1 MKRKIKLL
9 AAFTLI
15 LTITTLMFMGCAKS
29 EPTNSIGT
37 TPTKIADGTNTPVG
51 EKATVVKVVTN
62 NNYYPLSYLD
72 ESGTLVGYA
81 IDVAKLVDDALPQYE
96 FKIEAS
102 SGDAILLGLE
112 SGTYDVAI
120 GGFYWNPERE
130 KKFIYPE
137 FDGGGIVGVVA
148 KKENE
153 DVKNLSDVA
162 TKGLKVAPTLAIGG
176 IIGVLNKYNEENA
189 GNKVKFDT
197 IDTRTE
203 ADIWKGI
210 LDGRYDVDVA
220 NKHTWNQIVAKE
232 EGKKF
237 KEELVFNSFTVVKSY
252 DLFNKSQ
259 TKLAADY
266 SEVIKKLKS
275 DGSLSKLS
283 QKWFGEDLFKLITD
297 DDK

>member
-1 MKRKIKLL
+1 MKNRFKIIT
-9 AAFTLI
+9 AITLI
-15 LTITTLMFMGCAKS
+15 LSITTLLFAGCSKS
-29 EPTNSIGT
+29 EPTSTGT
-37 TPTKIADGTNTPVG
+37 KSTDKPASTQAPAGDKP
-51 EKATVVKVVTN
+51 KVVKVVTN
-62 NNYYPLSYLD
+62 NNYYPLTYLD
-72 ESGTLVGYA
+72 ESGKLVGYA
-81 IDVAKLVDDALPQYE
+81 IDVANLVDEALPQYE
-96 FKIEAS
+96 FNIEPS

-120 GGFYWNPERE
+120 GGFYWNPDRE

-148 KKENE
+148 KKENS
-153 DVKNLSDVA
+153 DVKDLSAVA

-176 IIGVLNKYNEENA
+176 IIGVLNKYNEQNPN
-189 GNKVKFDT
+189 NKVKFDT
-197 IDTRTE
+197 IESRTE

-220 NKHTWNQIVAKE
+220 NKHTWNQIVATE

-237 KEELVFNSFTVVKSY
+237 KDALVFNSFTVVKSY

-259 TKLAADY
+259 IQLATDY
-266 SEVIKKLKS
+266 SEVIKKLKT
-275 DGSLSKLS
+275 DGTLSKLS
-283 QKWFGEDLFKLITD
+283 EKWFGEDLFKLITD